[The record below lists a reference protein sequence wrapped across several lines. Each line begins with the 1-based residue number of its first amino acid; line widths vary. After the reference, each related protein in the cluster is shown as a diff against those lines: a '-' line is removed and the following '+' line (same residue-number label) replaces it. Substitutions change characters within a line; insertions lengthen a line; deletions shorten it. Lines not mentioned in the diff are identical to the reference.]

1 MENMYSQY
9 EGNRPVIFGDKNQLQ
24 DGIIKSIKTDAPFI
38 ADKVMD
44 YKKEIWN
51 EALAVVEEIR
61 KSAHREWKVDK
72 VFNQLKRKYSVF
84 VDESNVRVE
93 RSEKQQEMTAT
104 LVLFDVVCMLSL
116 AERVKPEEAEQHPY
130 FEYMRTILGYFC
142 ESVLFQAML
151 AVLKH
156 YEEEVENIVGHDLQE
171 VDYMDGVPAA
181 KPVTKET
188 NWDDDKFR
196 RSCLRKIYAAL
207 KEQLKEQF
215 KGGSQWF
222 YVYRVMADLTIY
234 ADSSYKPFAS
244 DLEAIGVTKKHMPN
258 TNTFSRKQNQLKQ
271 GTRYPN
277 WQVKTGG
284 KQTVLDE
291 GKRIAQIAFNIINA

>member
-1 MENMYSQY
+1 MYRLLSEDKKLELRQQY
-9 EGNRPVIFGDKNQLQ
+9 ESRQEYMVAYNAINVTSERYEDLSPE
-24 DGIIKSIKTDAPFI
+24 
-38 ADKVMD
+38 
-44 YKKEIWN
+44 EIWN
-51 EALAVVEEIR
+51 EAIAVVEEIR

-84 VDESNVRVE
+84 VDESDVRVE

-156 YEEEVENIVGHDLQE
+156 DEEEVENIVGHDLQE
-171 VDYMDGVPAA
+171 VDYMDGIPAA

-291 GKRIAQIAFNIINA
+291 GKRIAQIAFNIINT

>member
-1 MENMYSQY
+1 MYRLLSEDKKLELRQQY
-9 EGNRPVIFGDKNQLQ
+9 ESRQEYMVAYNAINVTSERYEDLSPE
-24 DGIIKSIKTDAPFI
+24 
-38 ADKVMD
+38 
-44 YKKEIWN
+44 EIWN

-84 VDESNVRVE
+84 VDESDVCVK

-130 FEYMRTILGYFC
+130 FEYMRTILSYFC

-156 YEEEVENIVGHDLQE
+156 DEEEVENIVGHDLQE
-171 VDYMDGVPAA
+171 VDYMDGIPAA

-258 TNTFSRKQNQLKQ
+258 TNTFSRKQAQLKQ

>member
-1 MENMYSQY
+1 MYRLLSEDKKLELRQQY
-9 EGNRPVIFGDKNQLQ
+9 ESRQEYMVAYNAINVTSERYEDLSPE
-24 DGIIKSIKTDAPFI
+24 
-38 ADKVMD
+38 
-44 YKKEIWN
+44 EIWN
-51 EALAVVEEIR
+51 EAIAVVEEIR
-61 KSAHREWKVDK
+61 NSAHREWKVDK

-84 VDESNVRVE
+84 VDESDVRVE

-156 YEEEVENIVGHDLQE
+156 DEEEVENIVGHDLQE
-171 VDYMDGVPAA
+171 VDYMDGIPAA
-181 KPVTKET
+181 KPVVKET

-222 YVYRVMADLTIY
+222 YVYRVMADLKIY
-234 ADSSYKPFAS
+234 ADNSYKPFAS
-244 DLEAIGVTKKHMPN
+244 DLETIGVTKKHMPN

>member
-1 MENMYSQY
+1 MYCLLSEDKKLELRQQY
-9 EGNRPVIFGDKNQLQ
+9 ESRQEYMVAYNAINVTSERYEDLSPE
-24 DGIIKSIKTDAPFI
+24 
-38 ADKVMD
+38 
-44 YKKEIWN
+44 EIWN
-51 EALAVVEEIR
+51 EAIAVVEEIR

-84 VDESNVRVE
+84 VDESDVRVE

-156 YEEEVENIVGHDLQE
+156 DEEEVENIVGHDLQE
-171 VDYMDGVPAA
+171 VDYMDGIPAA
-181 KPVTKET
+181 KPVVKET

-222 YVYRVMADLTIY
+222 YIYRVMADLKIY
-234 ADSSYKPFAS
+234 ADNSYKPFAS
-244 DLEAIGVTKKHMPN
+244 DLEAIKVTKEHMPN

-277 WQVKTGG
+277 WQVRTGG

>member
-1 MENMYSQY
+1 MYRLLSEDKKLELRQQY
-9 EGNRPVIFGDKNQLQ
+9 ESRQEYMVAYNAINVTSERYDDLSPE
-24 DGIIKSIKTDAPFI
+24 
-38 ADKVMD
+38 
-44 YKKEIWN
+44 EIWN
-51 EALAVVEEIR
+51 EAIAVVEEIR

-72 VFNQLKRKYSVF
+72 VFSQLKRKYSVF
-84 VDESNVRVE
+84 VDESDVRVE

-130 FEYMRTILGYFC
+130 FEYMRTILSYFC

-156 YEEEVENIVGHDLQE
+156 DEEEVENIVGHDLQE

-222 YVYRVMADLTIY
+222 YVYRVMADLKIY
-234 ADSSYKPFAS
+234 ADNSYKPFAS
-244 DLEAIGVTKKHMPN
+244 DLEAIKVTKEHMPN

>member
-1 MENMYSQY
+1 MYRLLSEDKKLELRQQY
-9 EGNRPVIFGDKNQLQ
+9 ESRQEYMVAYNAINVTSERYEDLSPE
-24 DGIIKSIKTDAPFI
+24 
-38 ADKVMD
+38 
-44 YKKEIWN
+44 EIWN
-51 EALAVVEEIR
+51 EAIAVVEEIR

-84 VDESNVRVE
+84 VDESDTRVQ
-93 RSEKQQEMTAT
+93 RSEKQQEMTVT

-156 YEEEVENIVGHDLQE
+156 DEEEVENIVGHDLQE
-171 VDYMDGVPAA
+171 VDYMDGIPAA

-222 YVYRVMADLTIY
+222 YVYRVMADLKIY
-234 ADSSYKPFAS
+234 ADNSYKPFAS
-244 DLEAIGVTKKHMPN
+244 DLEAIKVTKEHMPN

>member
-1 MENMYSQY
+1 MYRLLSEDKKLELRQQY
-9 EGNRPVIFGDKNQLQ
+9 ESRQEYMVAYNAINVTSERYEDLSPE
-24 DGIIKSIKTDAPFI
+24 
-38 ADKVMD
+38 
-44 YKKEIWN
+44 EIWN
-51 EALAVVEEIR
+51 EAIAVVEEIR

-84 VDESNVRVE
+84 VDESDVRVE

-156 YEEEVENIVGHDLQE
+156 DEEEVENIVGHDLQE

-222 YVYRVMADLTIY
+222 YIYRVMADLKIY
-234 ADSSYKPFAS
+234 ADNSYKPFAS
-244 DLEAIGVTKKHMPN
+244 DLEAIKVTKEHMPN